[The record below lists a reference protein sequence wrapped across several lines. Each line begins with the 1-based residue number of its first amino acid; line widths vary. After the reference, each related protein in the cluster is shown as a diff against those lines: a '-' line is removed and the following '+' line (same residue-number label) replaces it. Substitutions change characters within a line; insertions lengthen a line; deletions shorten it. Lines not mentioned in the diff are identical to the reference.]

1 MVCKMKQNDDSTDE
15 SGQSH
20 KAVTVTMN
28 TYISAAKRILQ
39 LFNLIILRK
48 ALKSQRTRPICS

>member
-1 MVCKMKQNDDSTDE
+1 MKQNDDSIDE

-28 TYISAAKRILQ
+28 TYITAAKRILP

-48 ALKSQRTRPICS
+48 ALKSQKTCPICS